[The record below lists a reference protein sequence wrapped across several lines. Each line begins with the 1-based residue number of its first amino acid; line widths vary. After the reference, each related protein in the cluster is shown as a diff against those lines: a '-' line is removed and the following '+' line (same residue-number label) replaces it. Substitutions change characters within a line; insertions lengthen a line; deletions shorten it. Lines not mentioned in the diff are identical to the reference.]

1 VSDNTTN
8 GSLPPDG
15 PDTMIE
21 TRNLTMEFAGFRAVD
36 GVDLRVRRGD
46 IHALIGPNGAGKTT
60 CFNMITKFLTP
71 TRGQVL
77 LEGRDVT
84 RTPPAEIARDGIVR
98 SFQISAVFQDLTVL
112 QNVCVALQSKSKR
125 VYSLLRSDASLQDLM
140 LRASELLDLV
150 GLSDYRHEKAR
161 FLSYGRK
168 RALELATTLAM
179 DPKVMLLD
187 EPMAGMSPEDV
198 RRVTELIVRLR
209 AGRTILM
216 VEHNL
221 SVVAEISDR
230 ITVLARGKVLAE
242 GSYADVSANKDVQSA
257 YIGAGYE

>member
-1 VSDNTTN
+1 MPRRSA
-8 GSLPPDG
+8 

-21 TRNLTMEFAGFRAVD
+21 TRDLTMEFAGFRAVD
-36 GVDLRVRRGD
+36 GVNLAVKRGD

-71 TRGQVL
+71 TRGQVF

-98 SFQISAVFQDLTVL
+98 SFQISAVFQDLTAI
-112 QNVCVALQSKSKR
+112 QNVCVALQSKTKR
-125 VYSLLRSDASLQDLM
+125 VYSMLRADTGLQDLM
-140 LRASELLDLV
+140 VRAGDLLEMV
-150 GLSDYRHEKAR
+150 GLWEYRYEKAR

-209 AGRTILM
+209 AGRTVLM

-221 SVVAEISDR
+221 NVVAEISDR

-242 GSYADVSANKDVQSA
+242 GSYQDVSGNTDVQSA
-257 YIGAGYE
+257 YIGAGYD

>member
-1 VSDNTTN
+1 MTD
-8 GSLPPDG
+8 LHPE
-15 PDTMIE
+15 TMIE
-21 TRNLTMEFAGFRAVD
+21 TRGLSMTFGGFKAVD
-36 GVDLRVRRGD
+36 SVDLRVKRGH

-71 TRGQVL
+71 TAGQVFL
-77 LEGRDVT
+77 DGRDVT
-84 RTPPAEIARDGIVR
+84 RAAPAEIAREGIVR

-112 QNVCVALQSKSKR
+112 QNVCVALQSKTKR
-125 VYSLLRSDASLQDLM
+125 VYSLLRSDAGLQDLM
-140 LRASELLDLV
+140 LRADELLELV
-150 GLSDYRHEKAR
+150 GLSDYRHQKAR
-161 FLSYGRK
+161 LLSYGRK

-198 RRVTELIVRLR
+198 RRVTELVVRLR
-209 AGRTILM
+209 EGRTILM

-221 SVVAEISDR
+221 SVVAEICDR

-242 GSYADVSANKDVQSA
+242 GSYDDVSANSDVQSA
-257 YIGAGYE
+257 YIGAGYD